1 MKRIWINIC
10 LGLLAPFI
18 AFLGAAP
25 FEVPGKNPMMERV
38 GAGLAA
44 ALYCAACQ
52 FWLTRRYS
60 NVAYSSWLSVAAMV
74 LAIGVICLLS
84 MVAEGFGSWP
94 LFAVPVF
101 VAGFIGAV
109 AGMVLGRGTD
119 RSGDA

>member
-18 AFLGAAP
+18 ALLGAAP

-52 FWLTRRYS
+52 FWLMRRNS
-60 NVAYSSWLSVAAMV
+60 NVAHSSWLSVAAMV

-84 MVAEGFGSWP
+84 MVAEGFVSWP
-94 LFAVPVF
+94 FFAAPVF
-101 VAGFIGAV
+101 LAGSIGSV
-109 AGMVLGRGTD
+109 VGMVLGRSTD
-119 RSGDA
+119 RSGEA